1 MIDTTVIRLV
11 NVLNTLQIRYGIR
24 SVMALQITPR
34 TVTRHVLCNDY
45 NKRVRQFNQQLKL
58 ELQRFNVITYWKIRG
73 AMNSAYNLLIDGVH
87 FNEEGFIRRA

>member
-11 NVLNTLQIRYGIR
+11 NVLNTVKIRYGIR
-24 SVMALQITPR
+24 SIMALQIMPR
-34 TVTRHVLCNDY
+34 TVTRHVLCTDY
-45 NKRVRQFNQQLKL
+45 NKRVRQFNQQLKM
-58 ELQRFNVITYWKIRG
+58 ELRG